1 MFVLISLVL
10 SVAILAAI
18 YRYAKIT
25 EAKVE
30 RKYQLVV
37 QLRDLITL
45 IRQHRTATHYQLMF
59 DQKKIK
65 HLEKIEMAMEECCLK
80 LINIAHFDNKPLYR
94 VLHSNVKLL
103 SRSWKKHTVSKNQ
116 IVHGKLIRQ
125 TLFLVDEIFTA
136 WLIDSEREELE
147 QEYRNVWQGVIDS
160 LDCLTQLRIC
170 IDGTDSELGRQR
182 ILHYCK
188 QMHRK
193 VNHLSLVGPLSVP
206 SPMYSTTVSKIEAL
220 IENPDTPLDKEFM
233 YQLTAELSELIF
245 SSYDGLVSEIASDLY
260 QPVPNIMTV

>member
-10 SVAILAAI
+10 SLSILAAI
-18 YRYAKIT
+18 YHYSKLT

-37 QLRDLITL
+37 QLRDLVTL
-45 IRQHRTATHYQLMF
+45 IRRHRTATHYQLMF
-59 DQKKIK
+59 EQKKVK
-65 HLEKIEMAMEECCLK
+65 QLEKIEIEMEACCLK
-80 LINIAHFDNKPLYR
+80 LINVAHFDNKPLYR

-103 SRSWKKHTVSKNQ
+103 TRSWKKHSVSKNQ
-116 IVHGKLIRQ
+116 IVHGKLLRQ

-136 WLIDSEREELE
+136 WLMDVKREELQ
-147 QEYRNVWQGVIDS
+147 QEYHDVWQSVIDS

-170 IDGTDSELGRQR
+170 IDGADSELGKQR

-206 SPMYSTTVSKIEAL
+206 SPMYSTTITKIEEL
-220 IENPDTPLDKEFM
+220 ISHPETPLDKAFL
-233 YQLTAELSELIF
+233 YQLTSELSELIF
-245 SSYDGLVSEIASDLY
+245 TSYDGMVGDIASELY
-260 QPVPNIMTV
+260 QPVPNMMVV

>member
-10 SVAILAAI
+10 SIAILAAI
-18 YRYAKIT
+18 YHYAKIT
-25 EAKVE
+25 EAKIE

-59 DQKKIK
+59 DQKKGK
-65 HLEKIEMAMEECCLK
+65 QLEKIESAMEECCIR

-103 SRSWKKHTVSKNQ
+103 SRSWKKHSVSKNQ

-125 TLFLVDEIFTA
+125 TLFLVDEIFVA
-136 WLIDSEREELE
+136 WLMDVEREELD

-170 IDGTDSELGRQR
+170 IDGADSELGRQR

-220 IENPDTPLDKEFM
+220 IEEPDTALDKEFL
-233 YQLTAELSELIF
+233 YQLTSELSELIF
-245 SSYDGLVSEIASDLY
+245 SSYDGLVNEIASDLY

>member
-10 SVAILAAI
+10 SLGILAAI
-18 YRYAKIT
+18 YHYAKVT

-37 QLRDLITL
+37 HLRELVTL

-59 DQKKIK
+59 DQKKVK
-65 HLEKIEMAMEECCLK
+65 QLEKIEIAMEESCLK
-80 LINIAHFDNKPLYR
+80 LVNVAHFDNKPLYR

-103 SRSWKKHTVSKNQ
+103 TRSWKKHSVSKNQ

-125 TLFLVDEIFTA
+125 TLFLVDEIFMA
-136 WLIDSEREELE
+136 WLMDVDREELQ

-170 IDGTDSELGRQR
+170 IDGADSELGKQR

-206 SPMYSTTVSKIEAL
+206 SPMYSTTITKIEEL
-220 IENPDTPLDKEFM
+220 ISHPETSLDKESL
-233 YQLTAELSELIF
+233 YQLTSELSELIF
-245 SSYDGLVSEIASDLY
+245 TTYDGLVSEIASDLY
-260 QPVPNIMTV
+260 QPVPSIMTV